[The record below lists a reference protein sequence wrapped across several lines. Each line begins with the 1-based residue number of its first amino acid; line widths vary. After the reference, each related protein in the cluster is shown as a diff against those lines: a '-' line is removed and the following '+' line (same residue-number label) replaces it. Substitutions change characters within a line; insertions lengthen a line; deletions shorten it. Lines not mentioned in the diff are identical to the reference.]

1 MAQEEVVK
9 ILRVETQGSE
19 RTVKGLKD
27 EIKKLR
33 DALLNCEQGSEQY
46 NRIIEQI
53 TQNQND
59 LSTAM
64 NAGKQKAEALEGSYN
79 YLVQTMAELKTQWR
93 ATTDEVARGEI
104 GNQIADIN
112 NKLKELDAGIGN
124 YQRNVGNYAGGFAEA
139 MKEQQQ
145 STEITRAKLESL
157 SKIASGLAGGYA
169 AVQGVTALLGVE
181 NEKLEQ
187 TFIKLQAAIAIAQG
201 VGGLK
206 DLVEGIGVAKVAFG
220 SALTAVRSFIGGLTA
235 MKAAMVT
242 TGIGALVVGLG
253 LLIQYLVESGDEAET
268 AKSKIDKLN
277 ESFATSA
284 NRLAVMNS
292 QANAK
297 IWNNYV
303 AAVKKAGNNPDE
315 LKQAKETLDK
325 DLKKQ
330 ELTDAENNVKNLQE
344 NLNTLKSEKRQQ
356 DKLKVGDIEDVEEMT
371 EEDYDKLVKNINE
384 VEAQLEAA
392 KANVAQIKG
401 KQAQEK
407 ADAVIRDAE
416 EAEEKEKNEKA
427 DKQRKAQAA
436 AAKKKADDEEAKREA
451 KRAQREAELQRK
463 ADEEEAKRKL
473 MQGHSDSMSQIG
485 NEESFRQQEIEN
497 RYDAMGEA
505 STPSEQIQLEINKL
519 NELRTLRIEMH
530 NEEIAQIDATLQSQ
544 ILSDEERK
552 KLETEKANMI
562 RQNAIDEQKY
572 INQTAALQ
580 KQKTKEQEK
589 IEKAKR
595 TATLNI
601 AKQTFGA
608 LGDMVKEDSVTH
620 KALAIASTTIDTYQ
634 SATAAYK
641 AYAGINQPLA
651 IAAAAAAVASG
662 LANVKK
668 IISID
673 AEKGETGSGGSTGSV
688 TPTFNA
694 EQAMPIE
701 YTRNL
706 LTSTETDELNQ
717 PQRVYVVESDITE
730 TQNKVKVTESNA
742 TF

>member
-1 MAQEEVVK
+1 
-9 ILRVETQGSE
+9 
-19 RTVKGLKD
+19 
-27 EIKKLR
+27 
-33 DALLNCEQGSEQY
+33 
-46 NRIIEQI
+46 
-53 TQNQND
+53 
-59 LSTAM
+59 
-64 NAGKQKAEALEGSYN
+64 
-79 YLVQTMAELKTQWR
+79 
-93 ATTDEVARGEI
+93 
-104 GNQIADIN
+104 
-112 NKLKELDAGIGN
+112 
-124 YQRNVGNYAGGFAEA
+124 
-139 MKEQQQ
+139 
-145 STEITRAKLESL
+145 
-157 SKIASGLAGGYA
+157 
-169 AVQGVTALLGVE
+169 
-181 NEKLEQ
+181 
-187 TFIKLQAAIAIAQG
+187 
-201 VGGLK
+201 
-206 DLVEGIGVAKVAFG
+206 
-220 SALTAVRSFIGGLTA
+220 
-235 MKAAMVT
+235 
-242 TGIGALVVGLG
+242 
-253 LLIQYLVESGDEAET
+253 
-268 AKSKIDKLN
+268 
-277 ESFATSA
+277 
-284 NRLAVMNS
+284 
-292 QANAK
+292 
-297 IWNNYV
+297 
-303 AAVKKAGNNPDE
+303 
-315 LKQAKETLDK
+315 
-325 DLKKQ
+325 
-330 ELTDAENNVKNLQE
+330 
-344 NLNTLKSEKRQQ
+344 
-356 DKLKVGDIEDVEEMT
+356 
-371 EEDYDKLVKNINE
+371 
-384 VEAQLEAA
+384 
-392 KANVAQIKG
+392 
-401 KQAQEK
+401 
-407 ADAVIRDAE
+407 
-416 EAEEKEKNEKA
+416 
-427 DKQRKAQAA
+427 
-436 AAKKKADDEEAKREA
+436 
-451 KRAQREAELQRK
+451 
-463 ADEEEAKRKL
+463 

-497 RYDAMGEA
+497 KYNSMGEA

-519 NELRTLRIEMH
+519 TELRTLRIEMH

-544 ILSDEERK
+544 ILADEERK

-688 TPTFNA
+688 TPSFNA

>member
-1 MAQEEVVK
+1 
-9 ILRVETQGSE
+9 
-19 RTVKGLKD
+19 
-27 EIKKLR
+27 
-33 DALLNCEQGSEQY
+33 
-46 NRIIEQI
+46 
-53 TQNQND
+53 
-59 LSTAM
+59 M

-112 NKLKELDAGIGN
+112 NQLKELDAGIGN

-139 MKEQQQ
+139 MKQQQQ

-157 SKIASGLAGGYA
+157 SKIASGLASGYA

-220 SALTAVRSFIGGLTA
+220 GALTAVRSFIGGLTA

-242 TGIGALVVGLG
+242 TGIGALVVALG
-253 LLIQYLVESGDEAET
+253 LLIQYLIESGDEAET

-277 ESFATSA
+277 ESFAAAA
-284 NRLAVMNS
+284 NKLAVMNS

-297 IWNNYV
+297 IWNDYV
-303 AAVKKAGNNPDE
+303 AAVKKAGNNADE
-315 LKQAKETLDK
+315 LKQAGVDRDK
-325 DLKKQ
+325 ALSKQ
-330 ELTDAENNVKNLQE
+330 ELTNAENNVKNLQDK
-344 NLNTLKSEKRQQ
+344 LNKLKADKRQQ
-356 DKLKVGDIEDVEEMT
+356 DKLKVGDIEDEEEMT
-371 EEDYDKLVKNINE
+371 QEQYDELLKKID
-384 VEAQLEAA
+384 EAKTQLEAA

-401 KQAQEK
+401 KQAQES
-407 ADAVIRDAE
+407 ADAVIKDAE
-416 EAEEKEKNEKA
+416 EKQKDADAKAKAAAAQKKADKEKA
-427 DKQRKAQAA
+427 DANAKAA
-436 AAKKKADDEEAKREA
+436 AAQKEVDDAKAA
-451 KRAQREAELQRK
+451 AQKK
-463 ADEEEAKRKL
+463 ADEEEARRKL

-485 NEESFRQQEIEN
+485 NEENFRQQEIEN
-497 RYDAMGEA
+497 KYNAMGEA

-519 NELRTLRIEMH
+519 SELRTLRIEMH

-688 TPTFNA
+688 TPSFNA

>member
-19 RTVKGLKD
+19 RTVKGLKN
-27 EIKKLR
+27 EIKNLR

-145 STEITRAKLESL
+145 STEMTRAKLESL

-206 DLVEGIGVAKVAFG
+206 DLVEGVGVAKVAFG
-220 SALTAVRSFIGGLTA
+220 GAFTAVRTFIGGLTA

-242 TGIGALVVGLG
+242 TGIGALVVALG
-253 LLIQYLVESGDEAET
+253 LLIQYLVESGDEAENARKEIDEL
-268 AKSKIDKLN
+268 AKSYEKAKNSL
-277 ESFATSA
+277 SWA
-284 NRLAVMNS
+284 NTKVNTDIYK
-292 QANAK
+292 Q
-297 IWNNYV
+297 YV
-303 AAVKKAGNNPDE
+303 DDVKKAGDNVDKLRQAEEKRDKAIKEQQLSN
-315 LKQAKETLDK
+315 AKEAMDIAKANANKLTEK
-325 DLKKQ
+325 RYSSTDLSKEDFDNLAKEEEQ
-330 ELTDAENNVKNLQE
+330 ARKEAADAELEYNKLLAESAQE
-344 NLNTLKSEKRQQ
+344 TADAKIEADNKVRENEKKLAEERQKEAEQRRKEKEQQ
-356 DKLKVGDIEDVEEMT
+356 DK
-371 EEDYDKLVKNINE
+371 
-384 VEAQLEAA
+384 
-392 KANVAQIKG
+392 
-401 KQAQEK
+401 
-407 ADAVIRDAE
+407 
-416 EAEEKEKNEKA
+416 
-427 DKQRKAQAA
+427 AA
-436 AAKKKADDEEAKREA
+436 AAQKKADEAK
-451 KRAQREAELQRK
+451 AEQQRK
-463 ADEEEAKRKL
+463 ADEEKARRAL
-473 MQGHSDSMSQIG
+473 MQGHSTSMSQIG
-485 NEESFRQQEIEN
+485 NEENFRQQEIEN
-497 RYDAMGEA
+497 KYNSMGEA

-519 NELRTLRIEMH
+519 SELRTLRIEMH

-562 RQNAIDEQKY
+562 RQNAIDEQKF

-668 IISID
+668 IMSVD
-673 AEKGETGSGGSTGSV
+673 AENGETGSGGSTGSV